1 MVARKK
7 NPQQLTNNKYF
18 KFPFI
23 FQGSQSPKNSINPNF
38 QKIKREYFNAIKKKV
53 NKILKIVNKF
63 SEVFKEKKKEKKIV
77 EKYVKGVFHFSPI
90 NYL

>member
-38 QKIKREYFNAIKKKV
+38 QKIKREYFNAIKKKSKEDIKKLETNLV
-53 NKILKIVNKF
+53 KF
-63 SEVFKEKKKEKKIV
+63 WMKKKKKR
-77 EKYVKGVFHFSPI
+77 KRK
-90 NYL
+90 

>member
-38 QKIKREYFNAIKKKV
+38 QKIKREYFNAIKKI
-53 NKILKIVNKF
+53 KILKIGNKF
-63 SEVFKEKKKEKKIV
+63 SEVLNKKKKEKKIV
-77 EKYVKGVFHFSPI
+77 EKYVKGVFHFGPI

>member
-1 MVARKK
+1 MVLVARKK

-38 QKIKREYFNAIKKKV
+38 QKIKREYFNAIKKI
-53 NKILKIVNKF
+53 KILKIGNKF
-63 SEVFKEKKKEKKIV
+63 SEVLNKKKRKRK
-77 EKYVKGVFHFSPI
+77 
-90 NYL
+90 